1 MVEINRELCIGCGA
15 CVRDCPGGALEV
27 ADKKAQYIRK
37 CIQCGHCVAVCPT
50 GAVSIPEYAM
60 DEVEE
65 YDQDSFRVDPEHLL
79 RAIKFRRSIR
89 NFKSTPVET
98 EKLERILNAGR
109 YAPTAKNTQ
118 GSRFVLIRDELEA
131 FKELFWQELPGL
143 LEEMKEE
150 APLYERV
157 FRGFYE
163 KHEKDPKEDTFFFN
177 ATSFLV
183 ITRDLVSWTAGSRPQ
198 ISRPWQRLRERA
210 PLFSGYTKAVVER
223 SDALR
228 EWLGIGRRSV
238 TCCML
243 LGYRQSPTGG
253 LPPRKAGNIVI
264 R

>member
-98 EKLERILNAGR
+98 EKLERILNAGAMPR
-109 YAPTAKNTQ
+109 QRK
-118 GSRFVLIRDELEA
+118 
-131 FKELFWQELPGL
+131 
-143 LEEMKEE
+143 
-150 APLYERV
+150 
-157 FRGFYE
+157 
-163 KHEKDPKEDTFFFN
+163 
-177 ATSFLV
+177 
-183 ITRDLVSWTAGSRPQ
+183 TRREAGSSSSGTSWKR
-198 ISRPWQRLRERA
+198 SRNCSGRSCPVSLRR
-210 PLFSGYTKAVVER
+210 
-223 SDALR
+223 
-228 EWLGIGRRSV
+228 
-238 TCCML
+238 
-243 LGYRQSPTGG
+243 
-253 LPPRKAGNIVI
+253 
-264 R
+264 

>member
-1 MVEINRELCIGCGA
+1 MVEIKRELCIGCGA

-65 YDQDSFRVDPEHLL
+65 YDRDSFRVDPEHLL

-183 ITRDLVSWTAGSRPQ
+183 ITSRDPLDGGIAAANIEAMAAAEGAG
-198 ISRPWQRLRERA
+198 A
-210 PLFSGYTKAVVER
+210 LFSGYTKAVVER

-228 EWLGIGRRSV
+228 DWLGIGRRSV

-243 LGYRQSPTGG
+243 LGYPAVSYRRTA
-253 LPPRKAGNIVI
+253 PRKAGNIVI